1 MAKFQ
6 IGVMT
11 DSFKLPFEQGL
22 EKAAS
27 VGAQGIQ
34 LYVVEGENKYDTFDD
49 AKVARVRELL
59 DRYGLVIS
67 AVCGDFGGHGFERT
81 DENEWKIPASKA
93 VADLAVRLG
102 TKVVTTHI
110 GVVPEDKND
119 PLKADTE
126 CEAYKN
132 MVSACREIGEYAAS
146 IGVTFAIETG
156 PEPAERLKA
165 FLDDVNSEGFGVN
178 MDPAN
183 LVMCCGTDPV
193 ASVYTLGKYI
203 VHTHAKDG
211 KGFIIN
217 PRKVYTF
224 FAEGGIEDLRLSD
237 YFLEVPLGEGNVDF
251 DGYLKALEDI
261 GYNGFLTIERECG
274 ADPYADIQMAVNFLK
289 SKIGE

>member
-1 MAKFQ
+1 MANFQ

-22 EKAAS
+22 AKAAE

-34 LYVVEGENKYDTFDD
+34 LYVVDGEMKYDTFDD
-49 AKVARVRELL
+49 KKVEHVRTLLAKH
-59 DRYGLVIS
+59 GLVIS
-67 AVCGDFGGHGFERT
+67 AVCGDLGGHGFERA
-81 DENEWKIPASKA
+81 DENAWKIPASKA
-93 VADLAVRLG
+93 IADLAVRLN

-119 PLKADTE
+119 PLKPDMS
-126 CEAYKN
+126 CEAYQN
-132 MVSACREIGEYAAS
+132 MKQACKEIGDYAAS
-146 IGVTFAIETG
+146 LGVTFAIETG

-165 FLDDVNSEGFGVN
+165 FLDDVNSKGFGVN

-183 LVMCCGTDPV
+183 LVMCTGTDPV
-193 ASVYTLGKYI
+193 RSVYTLKDYI

-211 KGFIIN
+211 KGFIID

-237 YFLEVPLGEGNVDF
+237 YFLEVPLGEGNVPF
-251 DGYLKALEDI
+251 DAYLNALKEI
-261 GYNGFLTIERECG
+261 GYHGFLTVERECG
-274 ADPYADIQMAVNFLK
+274 EDPYADIKKAVDFLK
-289 SKIGE
+289 SKI

>member
-1 MAKFQ
+1 MAKFK

-22 EKAAS
+22 EKAAE

-49 AKVARVRELL
+49 AKVARVRALL
-59 DRYGLVIS
+59 EQHGLVIS
-67 AVCGDFGGHGFERT
+67 AVCGDFGGHGFERV

-110 GVVPEDKND
+110 GVVPENKDD

-132 MVSACREIGEYAAS
+132 MVDACREIGEYAAS
-146 IGVTFAIETG
+146 VGVTFAIETG

-193 ASVYTLGKYI
+193 KSVYTLGKYI

-211 KGFIIN
+211 KGFIID

-261 GYNGFLTIERECG
+261 GYNGFLTVERECG
-274 ADPYADIQMAVNFLK
+274 ADPYADIQLAVNFLK

>member
-1 MAKFQ
+1 MAKFK

-11 DSFKLPFEQGL
+11 DSFKLPFEEGL
-22 EKAAS
+22 AKAAE
-27 VGAQGIQ
+27 VGASGIQ

-49 AKVARVRELL
+49 AKVERVRALL
-59 DRYGLVIS
+59 ERYGLVIS
-67 AVCGDFGGHGFERT
+67 AVCGDFGGHGFERA
-81 DENEWKIPASKA
+81 DENAWKIPASKA

-119 PLKADTE
+119 VNKCDKD
-126 CEAYKN
+126 CEAYQN
-132 MVSACREIGEYAAS
+132 MVSACREIGEYANKL
-146 IGVTFAIETG
+146 GVTFAIETG
-156 PEPAERLKA
+156 PEPAPRLKE
-165 FLDDVNSEGFGVN
+165 FLDDVNSAGFGVN

-183 LVMCCGTDPV
+183 LVMCTGTDPV
-193 ASVYTLGKYI
+193 AAVYTLSKYI

-211 KGFIIN
+211 KGFIID

-251 DGYLKALEDI
+251 DGYLKALEEI
-261 GYNGFLTIERECG
+261 GYNGFLTVERECG
-274 ADPYADIQMAVNFLK
+274 DDPYADILLAVNFLK